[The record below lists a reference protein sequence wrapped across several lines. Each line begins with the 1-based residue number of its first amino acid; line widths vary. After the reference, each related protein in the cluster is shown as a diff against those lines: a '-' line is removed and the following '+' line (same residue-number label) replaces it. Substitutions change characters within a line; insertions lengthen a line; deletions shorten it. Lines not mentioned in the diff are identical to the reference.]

1 MAIALVDKVAASA
14 TSGGDITTSS
24 IDTSGANFL
33 VMGVSYYQNVTTDPT
48 ITDSKGNTWL
58 PLTRNHNTNYG
69 DFVGRIYYARNA
81 TVGSGHTFSSAGPSV
96 YSTISIGAFSGL
108 ETSADVFVDEEVAIT
123 GGMSVTTLSAASLA
137 TGADEILAVSH
148 IALREG
154 ASSGTI
160 SIDNSFNV
168 LHTFNN
174 NPGNALGLGFAYR
187 IEATPS
193 TVIDPTWTF
202 PTDSA
207 ATELAFF
214 KAGAGGGGG
223 TAVKDIISMGMIP
236 FAR

>member
-1 MAIALVDKVAASA
+1 MAVALVDKVAAQA
-14 TSGGDITTSS
+14 TSGGDITTGS
-24 IDTSGANFL
+24 IDTTGANFL
-33 VMGVSYYQNVTTDPT
+33 VMGVSFYQNVTANPT
-48 ITDSKGNTWL
+48 ITDSKGNTWT

-69 DFVGRIYYARNA
+69 DYVGRIYYVENP

-96 YSTISIGAFSGL
+96 YSTISVGAFSGL
-108 ETSADVFVDEEVAIT
+108 ATSSVFVDEEVAIT

-148 IALREG
+148 LALREDSG
-154 ASSGTI
+154 GGTI
-160 SIDNSFNV
+160 SINDSFTV

-214 KAGAGGGGG
+214 VAGAGGGGG
-223 TAVKDIISMGMIP
+223 GGRPYGLIRLGVM
-236 FAR
+236 